1 MITTDDFIDL
11 LEQQKLVKEGVA
23 RQLRAKSS
31 QGDSRITPQSIL
43 KYLVKKELVT
53 RAQARVLLET
63 TLIVSD
69 KAESSILGLTPLV
82 NQPVK
87 QPQPATLHIVEDEE
101 LEVVEFEDEVSVG
114 RPTPP
119 ADPFDP
125 GAAKI
130 DLAAT
135 WNAAD
140 ELTPVES
147 AMPKRSAAGSKLRP
161 ASLRKSKG
169 KKSTAKK
176 KTKSADDAEKSQ
188 WDSPLLLMGGG
199 ALAVLVLGSVVLWW
213 LLNRE
218 TADKSLKEAQAEF
231 DAGKYQSA
239 AEAYTEFTQKYPH
252 HKDFSEAKVRI
263 GLSQLWDLSENSNFA
278 GAADLAP
285 TILTDI
291 EDEPAF
297 ISNAEQNNSIT
308 TAKKDLSELL
318 PRIARGLADQA
329 EKGDA
334 NDETITK
341 RLEQAAVV
349 LAIASNTKYIPEEL
363 RQPAQIGEIQA
374 TLDLVKTRL
383 QRKVDLAAAL
393 KKMEEVTAAGT
404 PAEAL
409 KIRNTLLL
417 SHPSLG
423 DDASLAEAVAKV
435 GAAEQAAVKFV
446 ESRQAAVT
454 TPAESPI
461 VAELALADRR
471 GEAATGA
478 AAPIVVRIDGGL
490 YGLNAGDGAL
500 LWRRFVGFDAAS
512 YPVLLP
518 SGVVVAA
525 DTQRNELTAIDAKS
539 GKLAWRLP
547 LEGKLATP
555 VIFEK
560 RLLVASDAG
569 RLYVV
574 EQAGGEL
581 MGYVQFSQP
590 IRQAP
595 VVNERGDR
603 IYVLGEH
610 SNLYT
615 LSADKLACLGVYYL
629 GHAAGG
635 VATPP
640 IAILNKVIVA
650 DNSGAETCQIRVLSL
665 NDQGVPSA
673 EATNFRLSGLVT
685 TPLQSAGRRFATVTS
700 HGQAVVFE
708 VAAGNDQ
715 SALTPLASREA
726 QDREQMARFSLLH
739 DGHLWLAAREL
750 TKLAILPTGNQL
762 PVRSI
767 ERDYRG
773 DAFDYPVQAV
783 GNLVIHVRRPAGQG
797 GAIVAAMDAAAN
809 KALWET
815 SIAVPPAGPPAVDA
829 SSQQMIAGSSSGAV
843 YVLDREALARR
854 VQDQALRIDGASLKP
869 PVFDDALDLSGGRLA
884 LAGAGTAKIIHFRP
898 NDPRQQLREIELP
911 GPLSGALATWGD
923 GFAAPSDVGQIFLY
937 GGDDAS
943 PLATPFQPELTPG
956 RKYGWLPAATV
967 GNGAETQLVVSDG
980 DGKIYLL
987 KLVAEP
993 KPHLEATASV
1003 DVGPSPL
1010 VTRIATV
1017 GSTSFVGNEA
1027 GRLARFTAPD
1037 LAPAEATD
1045 LGGHIAWGP
1054 FAAGDGV
1061 LLTTD
1066 ANELVMVGVDGAVK
1080 WRRPLA
1086 HGKIGGEPL
1095 LADGQV
1101 YLLHAIGVSK
1111 VALTD
1116 GAEAGFVE
1124 IGQTLSAGPVAFA
1137 GRLVVAASDGTLVVV
1152 DLP

>member
-11 LEQQKLVKEGVA
+11 LEQQQLVKESVA
-23 RQLRAKSS
+23 RQLRAKAS
-31 QGDSRITPQSIL
+31 QDDSRITPQSIL

-63 TLIVSD
+63 TLVVSD
-69 KAESSILGLTPLV
+69 KAESSILGLTPLTSQSV
-82 NQPVK
+82 NP
-87 QPQPATLHIVEDEE
+87 PRPSAPPMVEDDE
-101 LEVVEFEDEVSVG
+101 LEIVEFEDEVSVG
-114 RPTPP
+114 KSAAP

-125 GAAKI
+125 GAAKL

-135 WNAAD
+135 WDAD
-140 ELTPVES
+140 EELARVES
-147 AMPKRSAAGSKLRP
+147 AIPKRSAAGSKLRP
-161 ASLRKSKG
+161 ASLRKPKG
-169 KKSTAKK
+169 KKSTPKK
-176 KTKSADDAEKSQ
+176 KAKSADGAEKSQ

-199 ALAVLVLGSVVLWW
+199 ALVVLVLGSVMLWW
-213 LLNRE
+213 LLFRE
-218 TADKSLKEAQAEF
+218 TADKLLKEGNEKFAAGEYQA
-231 DAGKYQSA
+231 AAVKYK
-239 AEAYTEFTQKYPH
+239 EFTQKYSH

-263 GLSQLWDLSENSNFA
+263 GLSQLWDLSESSNFA

-285 TILTDI
+285 TILTEI
-291 EDEPAF
+291 ENEPAF
-297 ISNAEQNNSIT
+297 ISNAEQNKSIT
-308 TAKKDLSELL
+308 QAKQDLSELL

-329 EKGDA
+329 EKDP
-334 NDETITK
+334 NDETVAK
-341 RLEQAAVV
+341 RLEQAGVV
-349 LAIASNTKYIPEEL
+349 LALASNAKYIPEEL

-374 TLDLVKTRL
+374 TIDLVKTRL

-393 KKMEEVTAAGT
+393 KQMDEVTAAGT

-417 SHPSLG
+417 THPSLG
-423 DDASLAEAVAKV
+423 DDAALAEAVAKV

-446 ESRQAAVT
+446 ESRQSSIT
-454 TPAESPI
+454 TPAESRI

-478 AAPIVVRIDGGL
+478 ATPIVVRIDGGL

-512 YPVLLP
+512 YPLLLP
-518 SGVVVAA
+518 SGNVVAA
-525 DTQRNELTAIDAKS
+525 DSQRSELTALDAKS

-555 VIFEK
+555 VVFGK
-560 RLLVASDAG
+560 RLLIASDAG

-574 EQAGGEL
+574 EQADGEL
-581 MGYVQFSQP
+581 LGYVQFSQP

-603 IYVLGEH
+603 IYVLGDH
-610 SNLYT
+610 SNLYA

-629 GHAAGG
+629 GHSAGG
-635 VATPP
+635 AATPP
-640 IAILNKVIVA
+640 VAILNKVIVA
-650 DNSGAETCQIRVLSL
+650 DNSGAETCQIRVLAL
-665 NDQGVPSA
+665 NDQGVPNA
-673 EATNFRLSGLVT
+673 EAANFRLSGLVT

-700 HGQAVVFE
+700 QGQAVVFE
-708 VAAGNDQ
+708 VAAANDK
-715 SALTPLASREA
+715 SALTPLATREA

-739 DGHLWLAAREL
+739 DGHLWLATREL

-767 ERDYRG
+767 ARDYRG
-773 DAFDYPVQAV
+773 DAFDYPLQAV

-809 KALWET
+809 KTLWET
-815 SIAVPPAGPPAVDA
+815 SLAVPPAGPPAVDA
-829 SSQQMIAGSSSGAV
+829 SSQQLVAGSTSGAV
-843 YVLDREALARR
+843 YVLNREALTRR
-854 VQDQALRIDGASLKP
+854 VQDQALRIDAASLKP
-869 PVFDDALDLSGGRLA
+869 PVFDDALDLGGGRLA

-911 GPLSGALATWGD
+911 GALSGALATWGD
-923 GFAAPSDVGQIFLY
+923 GFAAPSEVGQIFLY
-937 GGDDAS
+937 GADDAS

-956 RKYGWLPAATV
+956 RKYGWLPAATI
-967 GNGAETQLVVSDG
+967 GDGAEAQLVVTDG
-980 DGKIYLL
+980 DVKIYLL

-993 KPHLEATASV
+993 EPHLEATASV

-1017 GSTSFVGNEA
+1017 GATSFVGNAA
-1027 GRLARFTAPD
+1027 GRLARFAAPD
-1037 LAPAEATD
+1037 LAPGEATD
-1045 LGGHIAWGP
+1045 LGGRVVWGP
-1054 FAAGDGV
+1054 FAVGEGV
-1061 LLTTD
+1061 LLATD
-1066 ANELVMVGVDGAVK
+1066 ANELLLVGVDGAVK
-1080 WRRPLA
+1080 WRQPLP

-1095 LADGQV
+1095 IVDGQA
-1101 YLLHAIGVSK
+1101 YLLHAVGVSK
-1111 VALTD
+1111 LALTD

-1124 IGQTLSAGPVAFA
+1124 IGQTLSAGPVPFA
-1137 GRLVVAASDGTLVVV
+1137 GRLVVAASDGTLLVV
-1152 DLP
+1152 DVP

>member
-1 MITTDDFIDL
+1 VITTDDFIDL

-63 TLIVSD
+63 TLVVSD
-69 KAESSILGLTPLV
+69 KAESSILGLTPFTNEAV
-82 NQPVK
+82 SRSHSSTP
-87 QPQPATLHIVEDEE
+87 HIVEDEE
-101 LEVVEFEDEVSVG
+101 LEVVEFEDEVRVG
-114 RPTPP
+114 KPGPP
-119 ADPFDP
+119 ADLFDA
-125 GAAKI
+125 GVFNSSVSDLGLSTAI
-130 DLAAT
+130 DEGGEL
-135 WNAAD
+135 AAD
-140 ELTPVES
+140 EDVKPNR
-147 AMPKRSAAGSKLRP
+147 PAAGSKLRP
-161 ASLRKSKG
+161 ASLLKPKG
-169 KKSTAKK
+169 KKPTPKK
-176 KTKSADDAEKSQ
+176 KKKSGDEAEKSQ
-188 WDSPLLLMGGG
+188 WDSPLLLIGGG
-199 ALAVLVLGSVVLWW
+199 SLAVLAVGSLVLWW
-213 LLNRE
+213 LLFRE
-218 TADKSLKEAQAEF
+218 TADKSLREAQAAF
-231 DAGKYQSA
+231 DGGNYAQAFKDYQVFTTKYSQ
-239 AEAYTEFTQKYPH
+239 
-252 HKDFSEAKVRI
+252 HKDYSEAKVRI

-285 TILTDI
+285 KILAGI
-291 EDEPAF
+291 ELEPAF
-297 ISNAEQNNSIT
+297 ISNAEQNSSIT
-308 TAKKDLSELL
+308 TGKQDLSQLL

-329 EKGDA
+329 EKGA
-334 NDETITK
+334 DEETVAK
-341 RLEQAAVV
+341 RLEQANVV
-349 LAIASNTKYIPEEL
+349 LALASNTKYIPEEL
-363 RQPAQIGEIQA
+363 RQPAQIGEIQE
-374 TLDLVKTRL
+374 TLNLVKTRL
-383 QRKVDLAAAL
+383 QRKVDLAEAL

-417 SHPSLG
+417 THSSLG

-446 ESRQAAVT
+446 EARQAAT
-454 TPAESPI
+454 TTAAESPI

-490 YGLNAGDGAL
+490 YGLNAGDGSL

-512 YPVLLP
+512 LPLLLP
-518 SGVVVAA
+518 SGIAVAA
-525 DTQRNELTAIDAKS
+525 DSQRNELTALDAKT
-539 GKLAWRLP
+539 GKLVWRLP

-555 VIFEK
+555 IIFGK
-560 RLLVASDAG
+560 QLLVASDAG

-574 EQAGGEL
+574 EQASGEL

-603 IYVLGEH
+603 IYVLGDH

-629 GHAAGG
+629 GHSAGG
-635 VATPP
+635 AATPP
-640 IAILNKVIVA
+640 IAILNKVVVA
-650 DNSGAETCQIRVLSL
+650 DNSGAETCQIRVMAL
-665 NDQGVPSA
+665 NDQGVPAS
-673 EATNFRLSGLVT
+673 EAASFRLSGLVT
-685 TPLQSAGRRFATVTS
+685 TPLQVAGRRFATVTS

-708 VAAGNDQ
+708 VAAGNDK

-750 TKLAILPTGNQL
+750 TKLAVLPTGNQL

-767 ERDYRG
+767 DRDFRG
-773 DAFDYPVQAV
+773 DAFDYPLQSV

-815 SIAVPPAGPPAVDA
+815 AIAVPPAGPPAVDA

-843 YVLDREALARR
+843 YVLNREALARR
-854 VQDQALRIDGASLKP
+854 VQDQALRIDSPSLKP
-869 PVFDDALDLSGGRLA
+869 PVFDEALDLGGGRLA
-884 LAGAGTAKIIHFRP
+884 LAGAGTSKIIHFRP
-898 NDPRQQLREIELP
+898 NDPRQQLREIALP
-911 GPLSGALATWGD
+911 GPLSSALAMWGE

-937 GGDDAS
+937 GADDAS

-967 GNGAETQLVVSDG
+967 GAGADAQLVVSDG
-980 DGKIYLL
+980 NAKITLL

-993 KPHLEATASV
+993 EPHLEATASV

-1017 GSTSFVGNEA
+1017 GSTSFVGNES
-1027 GRLARFTAPD
+1027 GRLARFTAPE
-1037 LAPAEATD
+1037 LTPGEATD

-1054 FAAGDGV
+1054 FTVGDGV
-1061 LLTTD
+1061 LLATD
-1066 ANELVMVGVDGAVK
+1066 ANELLMVGVDGAVK
-1080 WRRPLA
+1080 WRQPLA
-1086 HGKIGGEPL
+1086 HGQVGGEPL
-1095 LADGQV
+1095 VADGQV
-1101 YLLHAIGVSK
+1101 YLLHPLGVSK
-1111 VALTD
+1111 VAIGD
-1116 GAEAGFVE
+1116 GAEAGFV
-1124 IGQTLSAGPVAFA
+1124 
-1137 GRLVVAASDGTLVVV
+1137 
-1152 DLP
+1152 